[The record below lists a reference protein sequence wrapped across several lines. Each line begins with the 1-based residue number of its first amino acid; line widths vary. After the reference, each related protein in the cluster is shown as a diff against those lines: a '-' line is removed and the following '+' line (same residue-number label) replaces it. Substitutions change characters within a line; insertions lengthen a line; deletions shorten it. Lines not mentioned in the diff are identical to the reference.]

1 VLGLTSVRFS
11 VSPAAEWWLGPAVGA
26 LTGLATA
33 ATGVFAIP
41 AGPYLGALNPDKEDM
56 IQALGL
62 SFTVS
67 TIENLAHAQV
77 AHDLLDAGGGGAVFA
92 ASTRLKP
99 PTECA
104 C

>member
-1 VLGLTSVRFS
+1 
-11 VSPAAEWWLGPAVGA
+11 
-26 LTGLATA
+26 
-33 ATGVFAIP
+33 
-41 AGPYLGALNPDKEDM
+41 M

-67 TIENLAHAQV
+67 TIENLAHAQVAHAQV

-104 C
+104 S

>member
-1 VLGLTSVRFS
+1 MVAGTSGRRLDRPRHGRDRRVRY
-11 VSPAAEWWLGPAVGA
+11 PGGA
-26 LTGLATA
+26 LSRGVGL
-33 ATGVFAIP
+33 
-41 AGPYLGALNPDKEDM
+41 DKDDM

-104 C
+104 S

>member
-1 VLGLTSVRFS
+1 MV
-11 VSPAAEWWLGPAVGA
+11 AGPAVGA

-33 ATGVFAIP
+33 ATGVFAYP
-41 AGPYLGALNPDKEDM
+41 GGALSRGVGLDKDDM

-104 C
+104 S